1 MTFRRETRFLPEA
14 SSRKVSLDGNSYR
27 VLVSFFLLTLL
38 TFSFACR
45 GTRAPETAQELTVA
59 AASDLTTAFEEIG
72 RDFEAREK
80 IKPVFVFGSTGLL
93 TRQIEN
99 GAPFDVFAAANES
112 FIDQLQ
118 QKGLLVEG
126 TKTIYGRGRITMWT
140 TAESTFKLE
149 KIEDL
154 ANPEIHR
161 IAIANPDHA
170 PYGLAARQA
179 FETAGIWQQ
188 VQPKLVYGDNI
199 RQTLQFAETGNVE
212 VAIVAVSL
220 SSQNKG
226 RCVLVPEALHKP
238 LLQAMAIMKSTKN
251 EPAARSF
258 TDFVTGPTGRE
269 ILAKYG
275 FSFDP
280 HTSGQIREPTNLCRQ
295 FSQ

>member
-14 SSRKVSLDGNSYR
+14 SSRKVSLDENSHR

-38 TFSFACR
+38 TFGFAC
-45 GTRAPETAQELTVA
+45 RAPETAQELTVA

-112 FIDQLQ
+112 YIDQLG
-118 QKGLLVEG
+118 QKGVLIEG
-126 TKTIYGRGRITMWT
+126 TKAIYARGRITMWT
-140 TAESTFKLE
+140 TGESTLKLE

-154 ANPEIHR
+154 ANPEVHR

-179 FETAGIWQQ
+179 LEAAGIWQQ

-199 RQTLQFAETGNVE
+199 RQALQFAETGNVE

-220 SSQNKG
+220 SARNKG

-238 LLQAMAIMKSTKN
+238 LLQAMAIMKSSKN

-258 TDFVTGPTGRE
+258 TSFVTGPTGRD

-280 HTSGQIREPTNLCRQ
+280 NTSGQIREPTNLCRQ